1 MAGSNIIQLAIQ
13 LRDQASA
20 ALARL
25 TGQTSRANNN
35 FNRDLQRRGQASR
48 AMAQLGIR
56 GERQIQAEI
65 RASERAL
72 LNLRRSGIATQN
84 ELARATER
92 HRARVRELNA
102 EMRGTSKAAAAM
114 RGMAA
119 IGAGITAGVAT
130 LKSPID
136 RTWAFDK
143 QLTYLANT
151 MYEGG
156 SIAEKTTGIATI
168 NETIRKAVASS
179 GGSREDAVAALAAMV
194 SSGAVNAQDAQ
205 TVLPS
210 LMAASS
216 ASGATAEEVA
226 TVTVK
231 ALQNG
236 FKLDDIP
243 ELLDRAVKS
252 GKDGGFEF
260 RDMARWLPQLLAQG
274 QAVGMAGDKDKFSQ
288 ILSGAQIAFTA
299 AGSADEAGNN
309 LANLLTKVISEDTKN
324 KAKNITINGREGFD
338 YYKSLDRR
346 MAKGMSSME
355 AFVDITREVA
365 AKDKKSQQLMKE
377 LAKAGNT
384 EEAIAILES
393 RKQLFEGA
401 AVSQLVSDR
410 QAFAA
415 LIPIM
420 KNPQMM
426 RGLMEGQKNAKGT
439 IAQDNAFILQRGWAQ
454 AERAK
459 ALAAD
464 AEYRAMS
471 PAAEKVGAAAGKAAD
486 AAAGNP
492 EWASA
497 LSGAVTAL
505 KALAAAAGAAGLA
518 TIAFGG
524 GLGGLGTAIRGLAT
538 AVGKASGALGVFA
551 AGLGGWSYGTQVY
564 NNLDES
570 ASGRE
575 YADAIGEVGTRVM
588 ATLGSDF
595 AQDAIARREADG
607 TARSTGF
614 WSGLYDVI
622 GEGVGRAMAAMGN
635 DNAQGYLEI
644 NEQRAAMIAA
654 EEAEAARVMR
664 VAVDKHATTQAT
676 QARDMDAAA
685 QRMQAAAATM
695 ERAASQAQRV
705 EVSVQ
710 NGNIVAA
717 QQEAAARD
725 ARRN

>member
-1 MAGSNIIQLAIQ
+1 MA
-13 LRDQASA
+13 
-20 ALARL
+20 
-25 TGQTSRANNN
+25 T
-35 FNRDLQRRGQASR
+35 F
-48 AMAQLGIR
+48 
-56 GERQIQAEI
+56 
-65 RASERAL
+65 
-72 LNLRRSGIATQN
+72 
-84 ELARATER
+84 
-92 HRARVRELNA
+92 
-102 EMRGTSKAAAAM
+102 
-114 RGMAA
+114 
-119 IGAGITAGVAT
+119 
-130 LKSPID
+130 
-136 RTWAFDK
+136 
-143 QLTYLANT
+143 
-151 MYEGG
+151 
-156 SIAEKTTGIATI
+156 
-168 NETIRKAVASS
+168 
-179 GGSREDAVAALAAMV
+179 
-194 SSGAVNAQDAQ
+194 
-205 TVLPS
+205 
-210 LMAASS
+210 
-216 ASGATAEEVA
+216 
-226 TVTVK
+226 TVK

-426 RGLMEGQKNAKGT
+426 RDLMEGQKNAKGT

-492 EWASA
+492 EWAAA

-575 YADAIGEVGTRVM
+575 YADTIGEVGTRVM

-595 AQDAIARREADG
+595 AQDAIARREAEG
-607 TARSTGF
+607 KNRTQGF
-614 WSGLYDVI
+614 WSGMKEIL

-635 DNAQGYLEI
+635 DNAKGYLEI

>member
-151 MYEGG
+151 MYEG
-156 SIAEKTTGIATI
+156 SSVAEKTAGIATI

-210 LMAASS
+210 LMAAST

-426 RGLMEGQKNAKGT
+426 RDLMEGQKNAKGT

-464 AEYRAMS
+464 AEYRAIS

-538 AVGKASGALGVFA
+538 AVGKASGALGVLT
-551 AGLGGWSYGTQVY
+551 AGLAGWAYGSEVY

-595 AQDAIARREADG
+595 AQDAIARREAEG
-607 TARSTGF
+607 KNRTQGF
-614 WSGLYDVI
+614 WSGMKEII

-635 DNAQGYLEI
+635 DNAKGYLEI

-664 VAVDKHATTQAT
+664 VAVDKHAATQAA